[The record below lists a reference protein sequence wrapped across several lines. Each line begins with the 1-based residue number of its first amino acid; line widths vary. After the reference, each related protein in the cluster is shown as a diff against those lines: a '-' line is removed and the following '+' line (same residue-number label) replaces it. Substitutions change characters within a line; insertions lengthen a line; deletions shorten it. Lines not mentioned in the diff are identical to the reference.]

1 MGYAEFDINM
11 ESRTAFCSH
20 SSSKLTQSIV
30 RDHMVSHY
38 KKVYS
43 AKAAIDNSVPRS
55 MVHSVKYNDQIQQ
68 DRVRKGSRPQSARS
82 LPQKHSRAFRSP
94 AQSRLSMQYDDG
106 RYLYSRSSVVSS
118 PGFGTSFHV
127 KDIDYP
133 SHKPA
138 PPHHSRPA
146 SQQLNARNLEAALI
160 RKQSALSLAA
170 SGGQSLHKSF
180 QDPFQKTYSG
190 DLLQKHSQNFTPDKP
205 FTPKTL
211 KSDRSSYLEKYRY
224 YRAPRRKPTQDCSNS
239 EQDTNIE
246 STKPK
251 ECTQDVDEPSQGFI
265 SEQVWFEEELN
276 STYFLASRP
285 HGKMNR
291 SRDCLLFDS
300 SSRVSSDRY
309 KSALMRKVNAEEEEL
324 KYLEFISAV
333 TEDILTRS
341 FISDRVIER
350 VMKRHIDMNRHQ
362 LDEDKMRHLLVVL
375 RKDFEEPTNTPT
387 SRTGVDKRT
396 DLVDSLLP
404 YLESEEK
411 RAKTRGDSD
420 VFSNASVN
428 KRSGSPHSTEA
439 LSTSTPLHPTEKAAS
454 STNTNRN
461 EQELDSQE
469 KSNGSPQLSE
479 LLSENTPVNEEE
491 FQNNQITT
499 TYTSGT
505 VSTETQQHT
514 SAVSSEE
521 GSHQDRAEVSPHG
534 QSPEVED
541 LGRCLSESLQVSSNT
556 STNEN
561 TTNDQ
566 RENTDD
572 SSSDDD
578 F

>member
-43 AKAAIDNSVPRS
+43 AKG
-55 MVHSVKYNDQIQQ
+55 

-94 AQSRLSMQYDDG
+94 YDDG

-246 STKPK
+246 
-251 ECTQDVDEPSQGFI
+251 
-265 SEQVWFEEELN
+265 
-276 STYFLASRP
+276 
-285 HGKMNR
+285 
-291 SRDCLLFDS
+291 
-300 SSRVSSDRY
+300 RVSSDRY
-309 KSALMRKVNAEEEEL
+309 KSALMRKVNAEYGEEEL

>member
-1 MGYAEFDINM
+1 MNILILENPHA
-11 ESRTAFCSH
+11 
-20 SSSKLTQSIV
+20 
-30 RDHMVSHY
+30 
-38 KKVYS
+38 
-43 AKAAIDNSVPRS
+43 SVC
-55 MVHSVKYNDQIQQ
+55 
-68 DRVRKGSRPQSARS
+68 
-82 LPQKHSRAFRSP
+82 L
-94 AQSRLSMQYDDG
+94 
-106 RYLYSRSSVVSS
+106 
-118 PGFGTSFHV
+118 
-127 KDIDYP
+127 
-133 SHKPA
+133 
-138 PPHHSRPA
+138 
-146 SQQLNARNLEAALI
+146 
-160 RKQSALSLAA
+160 
-170 SGGQSLHKSF
+170 F
-180 QDPFQKTYSG
+180 Q
-190 DLLQKHSQNFTPDKP
+190 
-205 FTPKTL
+205 
-211 KSDRSSYLEKYRY
+211 
-224 YRAPRRKPTQDCSNS
+224 
-239 EQDTNIE
+239 
-246 STKPK
+246 
-251 ECTQDVDEPSQGFI
+251 
-265 SEQVWFEEELN
+265 
-276 STYFLASRP
+276 
-285 HGKMNR
+285 
-291 SRDCLLFDS
+291 
-300 SSRVSSDRY
+300 
-309 KSALMRKVNAEEEEL
+309 
-324 KYLEFISAV
+324 
-333 TEDILTRS
+333 
-341 FISDRVIER
+341 
-350 VMKRHIDMNRHQ
+350 
-362 LDEDKMRHLLVVL
+362 DKMRHLLVVL

-411 RAKTRGDSD
+411 QAKTRGDSD